1 MKDPP
6 TGPKP
11 AQSPHDARPHSEHFA
26 WSSLSEEVSPVAPTS
41 IYGDLRTVLWS
52 NGSMAA
58 TAGMCGAGDVCLVPN
73 PMFLAERKGG
83 EKGGAQKKKKEGK
96 KGLGAVRA
104 CECECI

>member
-1 MKDPP
+1 
-6 TGPKP
+6 
-11 AQSPHDARPHSEHFA
+11 
-26 WSSLSEEVSPVAPTS
+26 
-41 IYGDLRTVLWS
+41 
-52 NGSMAA
+52 MAA